1 MKSLKEINDELEADY
16 KCEPVETVEDV
27 ACRGSEPEITDP
39 IPFDPKTSNL
49 YQHAV
54 KELQWLIDA
63 DEEEDDED
71 PNGGPNKWAYDNI
84 LELIEVFARQGHSG
98 MSAPYVIDIF
108 KELANYKIIG
118 GLTGEDDE
126 WNDVSE
132 YGDGT
137 MLYQNNRDSRV
148 FKDTSGAWFLDGTLF
163 EDPIY
168 PGNYM
173 STKKSREY
181 IKSFPYTPKTT
192 YKKAPLWKRIAA
204 KLFPKHF

>member
-1 MKSLKEINDELEADY
+1 LKSHKEINDELETVY
-16 KCEPVETVEDV
+16 KCEPVETEECEPVETEE
-27 ACRGSEPEITDP
+27 CEPGMTEAV
-39 IPFDPKTSNL
+39 PFDPKTSNL

-54 KELQWLIDA
+54 KELQWLT
-63 DEEEDDED
+63 EEEDDED

-98 MSAPYVIDIF
+98 MSAPYVINIF

-118 GLTGEDDE
+118 GLTGEDNE

-148 FKDTSGAWFLDGTLF
+148 FKDDSGAWFLDGTLF

-173 STKKSREY
+173 STIKSRHY
-181 IKSFPYTPKTT
+181 IKSFPYTPKTV
-192 YKKAPLWKRIAA
+192 YKKAPIWKKIAA
-204 KLFPKHF
+204 RLFPSKF